1 MWFNYINMMNEYLD
15 YFFGPL
21 PAVYCNVFY
30 GLSVLM
36 ALCFVIILVKLVTL
50 LMSSDKSKKGLPGV
64 YTFLLITYFVYYFI
78 FRLLN
83 TMCVNAL

>member
-1 MWFNYINMMNEYLD
+1 MFTEFFD

-21 PAVYCNVFY
+21 PKAYCGVFY

-36 ALCFVIILVKLVTL
+36 ALFFLLVLVRL
-50 LMSSDKSKKGLPGV
+50 LMSLFSSSKDDKKLRIV
-64 YTFLLITYFVYYFI
+64 YGFLLISYFVYYFI

-83 TMCVNAL
+83 TMCVNST